1 MGYAIVNS
9 YKILH
14 KVDTEGKACDGKG
27 TKMQIN
33 LFCFESL
40 KRSLI
45 WHDMRH
51 EACDMRQ

>member
-1 MGYAIVNS
+1 MFQQLISLDGLCHSQLILL
-9 YKILH
+9 KI
-14 KVDTEGKACDGKG
+14 DTEGKACGGKG

-45 WHDMRH
+45 
-51 EACDMRQ
+51 